1 MNFAYNIIFVS
12 ISSSC
17 YVWLLPKGKHT
28 TQVPQMS
35 NILTCITALSTWNAA
50 EVRKRRRHV
59 TSEEVVRRKQFTNTA
74 HNHSSNRSAD
84 LTSTATIPP
93 LTKHLQRHLKYKFM
107 LDWAA
112 TVECQENAV
121 GWWGYAISTTQ
132 HTGWVQG
139 ATSKQTW
146 VHKCEYAI

>member
-93 LTKHLQRHLKYKFM
+93 TNQALATTLKVQIYARLSCNCRMPRKCGRLMRIRNKHDTTYRLGPRCNEQADM
-107 LDWAA
+107 
-112 TVECQENAV
+112 
-121 GWWGYAISTTQ
+121 ST
-132 HTGWVQG
+132 
-139 ATSKQTW
+139 
-146 VHKCEYAI
+146 